1 MIFKKKISKKIRKQ
15 FELEMESHLS
25 ENEINLLEDVCDNKI
40 RKQLELEMKSYLS
53 ENEINLYEE
62 VCQITYPFGKINY
75 SVLSK
80 ASKDDWKVP
89 SDFDLPDVDW
99 DYLADDSNRLP
110 LNVWYKDKKSP
121 HWNKWYT
128 YFKNVKILGN
138 AFDGKKY
145 KYSSYYEFCK
155 YLYKSRR
162 NGDERNLFN
171 RKRRV
176 YITPEFIQELNVD
189 EPHKQ
194 FLLGLL
200 KLIREK
206 TKEINM

>member
-1 MIFKKKISKKIRKQ
+1 
-15 FELEMESHLS
+15 MESYLS
-25 ENEINLLEDVCDNKI
+25 ENEINLLEEVCDNKI
-40 RKQLELEMKSYLS
+40 RKQFELEMKSYLS

-62 VCQITYPFGKINY
+62 VCNVPYLFGKINY

-99 DYLADDSNRLP
+99 GYLADDSNRLP
-110 LNVWYKDKKSP
+110 LNVWKIDDPQWDK
-121 HWNKWYT
+121 WCT
-128 YFKNVKILGN
+128 YSKNTEILNN

-171 RKRRV
+171 RKRRI
-176 YITPEFIQELNVD
+176 YITPKFIQGLNLD